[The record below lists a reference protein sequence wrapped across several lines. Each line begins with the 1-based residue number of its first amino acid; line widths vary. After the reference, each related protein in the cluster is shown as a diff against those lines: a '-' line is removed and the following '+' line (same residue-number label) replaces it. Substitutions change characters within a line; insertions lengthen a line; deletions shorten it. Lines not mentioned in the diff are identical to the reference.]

1 MADLYGTAQSSG
13 TGLSS
18 EPEEISNIL
27 NQLLHNSSSPYS
39 LALSSSS
46 SSSCMSFKTKYMH
59 LLHSPQHP
67 IASFPDTVSAP
78 RLFGSEADRL
88 RFCGSTNQSDSDC
101 RVLDGNSV
109 GGGSSA
115 VAADSSSGFFSEP
128 DAYFEEELKGGLDN
142 TLSSAGVAD
151 SDANTYLKA
160 RRISPDNDLGDFSC
174 DSEKG
179 PEASEVP
186 SNPAAPPR
194 SSSKRSRAAEVHNLS
209 EKRRRSRINEKM
221 KALQNLIPNS
231 NKTDKASMLDEAIEY
246 LKQLQLQVQDSVSH
260 GKNLSV
266 INEQIAS
273 LEIDGKLKL
282 ELIMLSMR
290 NGNLHPMCLPG
301 VLQPMQLPLPH
312 TGMGYNEGN
321 KFLNSS
327 RGLNAFSSNEERP
340 MQSAY
345 NLSNSC
351 NISNQP
357 TIIPSVSDITTSEAA
372 LGFEQSI
379 QAHYRPFNLLASSE
393 EIIAD
398 GKSHLQL
405 DTSHTGKN
413 CSSDVDVLS
422 LKSPEV

>member
-174 DSEKG
+174 DSEG

-246 LKQLQLQVQDSVSH
+246 LKQLQLQVQ
-260 GKNLSV
+260 
-266 INEQIAS
+266 
-273 LEIDGKLKL
+273 
-282 ELIMLSMR
+282 MLSMR

-301 VLQPMQLPLPH
+301 VLQPLQLPLPH

>member
-246 LKQLQLQVQDSVSH
+246 LKQLQLQVQ
-260 GKNLSV
+260 
-266 INEQIAS
+266 
-273 LEIDGKLKL
+273 
-282 ELIMLSMR
+282 MLSMR

-301 VLQPMQLPLPH
+301 VLQPLQLPLPH